1 MKEKHFE
8 CPQGSSRIYDLVK
21 PTDDKFK
28 VAFYFGLR
36 DTLVC
41 ENIDLAMRI
50 AYGTPRYRVITL
62 KGELIEMS
70 GTMSGGGKP
79 KTGGMSNVSI

>member
-1 MKEKHFE
+1 MKEKPFE
-8 CPQGSSRIYDLVK
+8 CPQGSSRIYDLIQA
-21 PTDDKFK
+21 TDDKFK

-41 ENIDLAMRI
+41 ESIDLATKI
-50 AYGTPRYRVITL
+50 AYGTPRYRVVTL

-79 KTGGMSNVSI
+79 KSGGMSSVTI